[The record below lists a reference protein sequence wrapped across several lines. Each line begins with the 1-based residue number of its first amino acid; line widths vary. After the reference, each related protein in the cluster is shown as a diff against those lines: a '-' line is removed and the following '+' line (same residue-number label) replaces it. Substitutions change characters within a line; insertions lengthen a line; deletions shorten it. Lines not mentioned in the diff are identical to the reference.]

1 MDIVL
6 ASSSKRRIE
15 IMNELFE
22 GYRIQVAD
30 ISEFVDSYSS
40 NEELV
45 KKLSYMKAKTVFD
58 SNKDSLV
65 LGFDTLVFHNGKVIG
80 KPQNREECISMIDEL
95 SDNTHEVITG
105 FTMIAKDYCESFS
118 SRCLVHFTKIP
129 YDEIVKYSLTDEPY
143 DKAGG
148 YAIQG
153 YIGRYIDKIDGDYFT
168 VVGFPKA
175 LVYNKVINYL
185 KEKKWLSI

>member
-1 MDIVL
+1 MDIIL

-15 IMNELFE
+15 IMNELF
-22 GYRIQVAD
+22 GDKYRIQVAD
-30 ISEFVDSYSS
+30 IEEFVDSYSS

-45 KKLSYMKAKTVFD
+45 KKLSFMKAKAVFD
-58 SNKDSLV
+58 SNNDALV
-65 LGFDTLVFHNGKVIG
+65 LGFDTLVFHNDEVIG
-80 KPQNREECISMIDEL
+80 KPQNREECIKMIEDL
-95 SDNTHEVITG
+95 SDDTHEVITG
-105 FTMIAKDYCESFS
+105 FTMMSKDYTESFS

-129 YDEIVKYSLTDEPY
+129 HDEIENYSLSDEPY

-168 VVGFPKA
+168 VVGFPKS
-175 LVYNKVINYL
+175 LVYNKVMNYL
-185 KEKKWLSI
+185 KEKQ

>member
-15 IMNELFE
+15 IMSELFE
-22 GYRIQVAD
+22 DYKIQVAD
-30 ISEFVDSYSS
+30 ISEFVDSFSS

-45 KKLSYMKAKTVFD
+45 KKLSYMKAKAVFD
-58 SNKDSLV
+58 SNEDSLV

-80 KPQNREECISMIDEL
+80 KPQNRKECINMINEL
-95 SDNTHEVITG
+95 SDDTHEVITG
-105 FTMIAKDYCESFS
+105 FTMLAKDYCESFS

-129 YDEIVKYSLTDEPY
+129 YDEIVNYSLTSEPY

-185 KEKKWLSI
+185 KDKK